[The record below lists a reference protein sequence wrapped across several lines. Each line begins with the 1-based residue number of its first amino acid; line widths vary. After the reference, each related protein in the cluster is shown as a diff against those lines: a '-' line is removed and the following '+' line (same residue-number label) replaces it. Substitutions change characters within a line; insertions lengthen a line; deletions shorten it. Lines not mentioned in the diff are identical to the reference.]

1 MNDKEIKKV
10 KKIAKTLLAK
20 LKNEKIIL
28 DWRKH
33 QASRA
38 SVKVAIKDELE
49 QLPECYKEIYDQKC
63 KLVYQH
69 VYENYFNPDQSTY
82 V

>member
-1 MNDKEIKKV
+1 MKIFKFKHYKK
-10 KKIAKTLLAK
+10 
-20 LKNEKIIL
+20 NL

-63 KLVYQH
+63 KLLYQH

-82 V
+82 T